1 MDKDKTTMRRDI
13 VFNDNQ
19 FWACNTCNCA
29 SIARQYGE
37 FNFCPYCG
45 FEIDWSNSSP
55 HPLSIA
61 ESPKK
66 KKRWWR
72 R

>member
-1 MDKDKTTMRRDI
+1 MDKNKTTMRIDI
-13 VFNDNQ
+13 AFGDNQ

-29 SIARQYGE
+29 SIARAYRD

-45 FEIDWSNSSP
+45 FEIDWSKSP
-55 HPLSIA
+55 RPLPVV
-61 ESPKK
+61 EFPKK